1 MSLKLTIL
9 GCGSS
14 AGVPRI
20 GGHWGAC
27 DPFNP
32 RNRRRRCGLL
42 VERSRAGGVTR
53 TLIDT
58 PPDLREQLLDAGV
71 GEVEAV
77 LYTHDHADH
86 ANGIDELRAIA
97 INMRRRVP
105 VWADARTGGI
115 LMTRFGYCF
124 DTPPGSDYPPILRL
138 NRLLAGEAV
147 KVDGPGGAIAA
158 LPFEVQH
165 GTIRALGFRIGAAA
179 YTPDLND
186 IPPESLETLEDLDL
200 WIVDALRPTPHPSH
214 FSLGDALTWIE
225 RLKPRR
231 AILTNMTI
239 ELDYETL
246 RRQLPANVEPAYD
259 GLTVEVADV
268 AEEAPVRFKDR
279 SKAVR

>member
-27 DPFNP
+27 DPANP

-42 VERSRAGGVTR
+42 VERHGTAGVTR
-53 TLIDT
+53 VLIDT
-58 PPDLREQLLDAGV
+58 PPDLRQQLLDAGI
-71 GEVEAV
+71 GELEAV

-105 VWADARTGGI
+105 VWADERTGGI
-115 LMTRFGYCF
+115 LVARFGYCF
-124 DTPPGSDYPPILRL
+124 YTPPGSDYPPILRL
-138 NRLLAGEAV
+138 NRLAAGQLVEI
-147 KVDGPGGAIAA
+147 DGPGGTIAA
-158 LPFEVQH
+158 LPFAVQH
-165 GTIRALGFRIGAAA
+165 GTIQALGFRIGAAA

-186 IPPESLETLEDLDL
+186 IPPKSLEPLDDLDV

-214 FSLGDALTWIE
+214 FSLDDALAWIE
-225 RLKPRR
+225 RLKPSR

-239 ELDYETL
+239 ELDYESL
-246 RRQLPANVEPAYD
+246 RRRLPANIEPAYD
-259 GLTVEVADV
+259 GLTVEI
-268 AEEAPVRFKDR
+268 AETKATSAAWIRER
-279 SKAVR
+279 SKTAR